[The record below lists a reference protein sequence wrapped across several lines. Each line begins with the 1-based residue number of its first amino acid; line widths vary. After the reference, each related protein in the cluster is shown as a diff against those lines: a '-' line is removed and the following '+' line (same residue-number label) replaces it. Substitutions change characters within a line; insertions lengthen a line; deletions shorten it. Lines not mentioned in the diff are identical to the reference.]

1 MAGTIGMVLAQADSF
16 FAMGRWTAIVGFS
29 VVVFAAVA
37 ALLIEGVGRLLDA
50 YSIRRGGS

>member
-1 MAGTIGMVLAQADSF
+1 MVLAQADSF